1 MTEGC
6 KRDEIEICLFLIWQR
21 DAREMKIEICLF
33 LGERE
38 MKERGD
44 RDVSLSGMRD
54 RAIGLL
60 LKKRSVAF

>member
-1 MTEGC
+1 
-6 KRDEIEICLFLIWQR
+6 
-21 DAREMKIEICLF
+21 
-33 LGERE
+33 